1 MKKFAERVAEV
12 LFMVTLFGLGW
23 FALVAAGE
31 TPTTVYNCSDE

>member
-23 FALVAAGE
+23 FTLVVAG
-31 TPTTVYNCSDE
+31 